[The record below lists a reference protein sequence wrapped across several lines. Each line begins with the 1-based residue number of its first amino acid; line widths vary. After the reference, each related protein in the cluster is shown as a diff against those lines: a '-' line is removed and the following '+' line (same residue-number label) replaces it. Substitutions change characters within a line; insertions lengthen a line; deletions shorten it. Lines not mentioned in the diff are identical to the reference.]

1 MKHLITILLCLFT
14 LFVQAQNTND
24 TTKYF
29 KSYDY
34 GFSYKRL
41 QAREAFIMPTDTVIN
56 KLGAVSL
63 NGAIYLGNGVKWT
76 SIGGGTTIDTTSL
89 SNRINQRIDSLIR
102 RSDSVFARKNGVFV
116 FQYKDSVGSNGS
128 VTSVAALSLGTSG
141 SDLNSTVANGTTTP
155 VITLNV
161 PDASTS
167 ARGVVTSASQ
177 TFGGTKTFRDNIY
190 VQKTSSTSQNITI
203 GFGGGVADYDN
214 LAFGSLAL
222 NSSTSNAFSN
232 LGVGHYS
239 LQKITNGND
248 NIGLGNYTLNS
259 LINGQDNTSIG
270 YSALQKSTGSSNTVL
285 GSSAGSELVTGN
297 NNTLIGASV
306 INSTTSGSNNTI
318 IGKITGLGGSL
329 SNNVI
334 ISDGSGNI
342 RFKDDNT
349 NTTLPRL
356 AGTGTRMV
364 TAGVNGELNTQ
375 AIPTGGSI
383 AVDTIYRTL
392 GKDSIFYKKNSITYA
407 IKDSVGTNPAPVGY
421 YGAFQDTTIQTAVS
435 INTPYAM
442 KLGVTDLSNAVT
454 ISNNSRIN
462 IANAGVYNIQFSA
475 QFDRTNSGTDV
486 IDIWLR
492 KNGNNVNGSGG
503 KIVMS
508 GGATASQIIAAWNY
522 VLSASSNDYYEIMW
536 STPDTHVRLLSEV
549 AQTSPFVHPQVPSV
563 IVTVTQQSGIMAGTG
578 ISPLD
583 TANMLLPYLRK
594 IDTTSLSNRIN
605 LKLNATDTASLS
617 NRINLKLNISDTSAM
632 LSKYLRKT
640 DTATLSSRIDL
651 RVKYTDTS
659 SMLTNY
665 ARTNLVNTKLNI
677 TDTSTLQPK
686 SIPSYTFLANNT
698 TSIGNATTQTF
709 KDTSGTYSGTITWTG
724 TTAPSGATNHSYR
737 LTQVGKCVTL
747 HIALVYATNGSALT
761 AVQMTLP
768 SGAPTPVQPSGL
780 TAASTN
786 MYPVNSQLVNS
797 SNNVILSSTLRG
809 YLRNNAAGN
818 GYEILLNFISSAP
831 GQVGVTLQYWTN

>member
-1 MKHLITILLCLFT
+1 MKQLITILLCLFT

-56 KLGAVSL
+56 KLGAVAL
-63 NGAIYLGNGVKWT
+63 NGVIYLGNGVKWT

-155 VITLNV
+155 VISLNV

-285 GSSAGSELVTGN
+285 GSFAGSELVTGN

-407 IKDSVGTNPAPVGY
+407 IKDSV
-421 YGAFQDTTIQTAVS
+421 
-435 INTPYAM
+435 
-442 KLGVTDLSNAVT
+442 
-454 ISNNSRIN
+454 
-462 IANAGVYNIQFSA
+462 
-475 QFDRTNSGTDV
+475 
-486 IDIWLR
+486 
-492 KNGNNVNGSGG
+492 
-503 KIVMS
+503 
-508 GGATASQIIAAWNY
+508 
-522 VLSASSNDYYEIMW
+522 
-536 STPDTHVRLLSEV
+536 
-549 AQTSPFVHPQVPSV
+549 
-563 IVTVTQQSGIMAGTG
+563 G

>member
-1 MKHLITILLCLFT
+1 MKQLITILLCLFT
-14 LFVQAQNTND
+14 LFTQAQVNPND

-41 QAREAFIMPTDTVIN
+41 QARDAFIMPTDTVIN
-56 KLGAVSL
+56 KLGVVSL
-63 NGAIYLGNGVKWT
+63 NGFIYLGNGIKWT
-76 SIGGGTTIDTTSL
+76 SIGSATSIDTTSL
-89 SNRINQRIDSLIR
+89 SNRINKKIDSLNR
-102 RSDSVFARKNGVFV
+102 SSDSVFAYKNGTRF
-116 FQYKDSVGSNGS
+116 FQFKDSVGGGG

-141 SDLNSTVANGTTTP
+141 SDLSSTVANGTTTP

-222 NSSTSNAFSN
+222 NSSTANAYAN

-239 LQKITNGND
+239 LQKITNGNN
-248 NIGLGNYTLNS
+248 NIGLGNYTLYS

-270 YSALQKSTGSSNTVL
+270 YSALQKSTGTGNTVL

-364 TAGVNGELNTQ
+364 TAGANGELNTQ

-383 AVDTIYRTL
+383 AVDTIFRTI

-421 YGAFQDTTIQTAVS
+421 YGAFQDTTIQTAVA

-442 KLGVTDLSNAVT
+442 KLGITDLSNGVS
-454 ISNNSRIN
+454 IVSNTRIK

-492 KNGNNVNGSGG
+492 KNGNNVSGSGG

-508 GGATASQIIAAWNY
+508 GSATASQIIATWNY
-522 VLSASSNDYYEIMW
+522 VLNVSSNDYFELMW

-549 AQTSPFVHPQVPSV
+549 AQTSPFIHPQIPSL
-563 IVTVTQQSGIMAGTG
+563 ILTVTQQSGIMAGTG

-594 IDTTSLSNRIN
+594 IDTASLSNRIN
-605 LKLNATDTASLS
+605 LKLNATDTASLSNRINLKLNISDTASLS

-640 DTATLSSRIDL
+640 DTATLSNRI
-651 RVKYTDTS
+651 
-659 SMLTNY
+659 
-665 ARTNLVNTKLNI
+665 NLKLNI
-677 TDTSTLQPK
+677 ADTSNLQSK
-686 SIPSYTFLANNT
+686 SISAYTILANNT
-698 TSIGNATTQTF
+698 ASTANAQAIFF
-709 KDTSGTYSGTITWTG
+709 KDTSGTYTG
-724 TTAPSGATNHSYR
+724 TPAWGTSAPTGATTHSYR
-737 LTQVGKCVTL
+737 WTRIGNMVTL
-747 HIALVYATNGSALT
+747 TISLVYATASAASNTTL
-761 AVQMTLP
+761 VIPLP
-768 SGAPTPVQPSGL
+768 SDAPTPAKPSGL
-780 TAASTN
+780 NSASAFLYPAYCNGGNTLTN
-786 MYPVNSQLVNS
+786 AQITSY
-797 SNNVILSSTLRG
+797 RG
-809 YLRNNAAGN
+809 GIRNNSGN
-818 GYEILLNFISSAP
+818 NGFEISLTFSALIAIYF
-831 GQVGVTLQYWTN
+831 QTTITYFTN